1 MNLSW
6 DELYAC
12 MQRSAR
18 VWLVC
23 LTSFIFRRAFAQ
35 HKNVHRAYWH
45 KRSGKLLV
53 IIGTGQPPCSRG
65 QSGETR
71 GVNSK
76 GLCQNSFTH
85 FSRFETVRKSLPTR
99 CDLLKRNTILQ
110 IWLKLV
116 AAIIVYIFWPRSSQP
131 QFRKTRSSQPRL
143 KLRCA
148 CIRMPTVITGTTQ
161 RGRAF
166 RALFFWTPRTEI

>member
-1 MNLSW
+1 
-6 DELYAC
+6 

-53 IIGTGQPPCSRG
+53 IIGTGQPPWPCSRG

-71 GVNSK
+71 GMNSK

-85 FSRFETVRKSLPTR
+85 FSRFETVRKSRSNKMWSAKEKYDTADLTQTGCCHYCVYFLWSNICLAFQDEKVNGNPLLTSETVLWPT
-99 CDLLKRNTILQ
+99 
-110 IWLKLV
+110 
-116 AAIIVYIFWPRSSQP
+116 WPYY
-131 QFRKTRSSQPRL
+131 FY
-143 KLRCA
+143 C
-148 CIRMPTVITGTTQ
+148 
-161 RGRAF
+161 
-166 RALFFWTPRTEI
+166 EY

>member
-1 MNLSW
+1 
-6 DELYAC
+6 

-53 IIGTGQPPCSRG
+53 IIGTGQPPWPCSRG

-71 GVNSK
+71 GMNSK

-85 FSRFETVRKSLPTR
+85 FSRFEPLESRFQQDVICKREIRYCRFDSNWLLPLLCIFFVIQHLPRISGWKDKVNGSPLLTSETVSWPT
-99 CDLLKRNTILQ
+99 
-110 IWLKLV
+110 
-116 AAIIVYIFWPRSSQP
+116 WPYY
-131 QFRKTRSSQPRL
+131 FY
-143 KLRCA
+143 C
-148 CIRMPTVITGTTQ
+148 
-161 RGRAF
+161 
-166 RALFFWTPRTEI
+166 EY

>member
-1 MNLSW
+1 
-6 DELYAC
+6 

-65 QSGETR
+65 QRGETR
-71 GVNSK
+71 GMNSK

-99 CDLLKRNTILQ
+99 CDLQKRNTILQ

-116 AAIIVYIFWPRSSQP
+116 AAIIVYIFCDPTFASH
-131 QFRKTRSSQPRL
+131 FRMKRHFRWTVVHFLPLRL
-143 KLRCA
+143 CHDLHDLIIFIVSIKAYHYCWSLLLCHN
-148 CIRMPTVITGTTQ
+148 IVIFT
-161 RGRAF
+161 
-166 RALFFWTPRTEI
+166 II